1 VGTGQARP
9 AGANYTILELEIRMK
24 LDARAVAL
32 VLTAVPALLAAQG
45 AASPVADAFRTYE
58 QRSARKLVAAAET
71 MPADKYGYK
80 PTPAQMS
87 VADIV
92 LHLAEGNDYFCS
104 TLTGSTAPK
113 RDSLAATAP
122 KEKLVARLKE
132 TFDYCGTALA
142 KLDDA
147 GLAEQLSFF
156 GGKASRATLIL
167 IATGDWEDHYSQM
180 ANYLRLNGLLPP
192 TARQQGQ

>member
-1 VGTGQARP
+1 
-9 AGANYTILELEIRMK
+9 MK

-32 VLTAVPALLAAQG
+32 ILTAVPALLAAQG

-58 QRSARKLVAAAET
+58 QRSATKLVAAAEA

-87 VADIV
+87 VADVV

-104 TLTGSTAPK
+104 SITGSTAPK

-122 KEKLVARLKE
+122 KDKLVARLRE

-147 GLAEQLSFF
+147 ALAEQLPFF
-156 GGKASRATLIL
+156 GNKVSRASMIL

>member
-1 VGTGQARP
+1 
-9 AGANYTILELEIRMK
+9 MK

-32 VLTAVPALLAAQG
+32 VLTAAPALLAAQG

-58 QRSARKLVAAAET
+58 QRSARKLVAAVEA

-113 RDSLAATAP
+113 RDSLAASAP
-122 KEKLVARLKE
+122 KETLIARLKE

-142 KLDDA
+142 KLDDT

>member
-1 VGTGQARP
+1 
-9 AGANYTILELEIRMK
+9 MK

-58 QRSARKLVAAAET
+58 QRSATKLVAAAET

-92 LHLAEGNDYFCS
+92 LHLAEGNDFFCS
-104 TLTGSTAPK
+104 KIAGTTAPK
-113 RDSLAATAP
+113 RDSLAASAP
-122 KEKLVARLKE
+122 KDKLVARLRE
-132 TFDYCGTALA
+132 TFDYCGTTLA
-142 KLDDA
+142 KLDDS

-156 GGKASRATLIL
+156 GDRKVSRASMIL
-167 IATGDWEDHYSQM
+167 ITTGDWEDHYSQM

>member
-1 VGTGQARP
+1 MT
-9 AGANYTILELEIRMK
+9 
-24 LDARAVAL
+24 L
-32 VLTAVPALLAAQG
+32 VLTCLPALLAAQ
-45 AASPVADAFRTYE
+45 AASAPVADAFRTYE
-58 QRSARKLVAAAET
+58 QRSARKLVAAVET
-71 MPADKYGYK
+71 MPAEKFGYK

-92 LHLAEGNDYFCS
+92 LHLAEGNDFFCS
-104 TLTGSTAPK
+104 TIGGGTAPK

-122 KEKLVARLKE
+122 KDQLLARLRE

-142 KLDDA
+142 KLDDS
-147 GLAEQLSFF
+147 GLSEQLPFF
-156 GGKASRATLIL
+156 GGNKVSRASMIL
-167 IATGDWEDHYSQM
+167 ITTGDWEDHYSQL